1 MTNPLLTLDRVSCV
15 LPDGRILFSD
25 LDFLLD
31 RRPVGLVGRNGV
43 GKSFFAR
50 MLAGRM
56 APSAGRRSG
65 AACVHYLPQQIAPEP
80 GATVADLAGVAGALQ
95 ALARIEAG
103 SSAVEDFDA
112 VAQRWD
118 LRERFAAVLAA
129 HDLEHL
135 DAQRPAA
142 SLSGGELTRVALL
155 GGWLADADVLVLDEP
170 TNHLDRPHRQALQR
184 QLQDWRGGL
193 LVVSHDRELL
203 DGLPRI
209 VELSPAGLA
218 DFAGN
223 YTFYVQSRE
232 AAQARALAE
241 LARSRHALRRGEA
254 EQRAQ
259 RERQERR
266 QSRGY
271 REGREAN
278 QAPILLGLQ
287 KQRSEVSAGKSARL
301 LQSQLEALTARVVQA
316 ASQVSDEP
324 DLALFAP
331 APAAARRRA
340 VVLEAAELPYGIAAG
355 RPLDLIVA
363 GGQRI
368 GVVGANGSG
377 KSSLLQLLAGRLAPS
392 RGSCVVSVRT
402 ACLDQHASLP
412 DPTRPVLEQLLA
424 EDPAASEAAL
434 RTRLALL
441 GLDSDAVQRPGAAL
455 SGGERLKAALA
466 CALYRREPAELLLLD
481 EPDNHLDLAALAAL
495 EQMLRQYRGALVV
508 VSHDAVF
515 LDRLALDTRLTPTA
529 GGWQVS
535 SW

>member
-15 LPDGRILFSD
+15 LPDGRILFSAI
-25 LDFLLD
+25 DFLLD

-50 MLAGRM
+50 LLAGQI

-65 AACVHYLPQQIAPEP
+65 TARVHYLPQQITPAP

-95 ALARIEAG
+95 ALARIENG
-103 SSAVEDFDA
+103 GVEVEDFDA

-118 LRERFAAVLAA
+118 LRERFAAALDA
-129 HDLEHL
+129 HGLGHL
-135 DAQRPAA
+135 DARRPAE

-170 TNHLDRPHRQALQR
+170 TNHLDRPQRLALLR
-184 QLQDWRGGL
+184 QLQDWRDGL

-203 DGLPRI
+203 DALPRI

-223 YTFYVQSRE
+223 YTFYARSRE

-266 QSRGY
+266 QSRGR
-271 REGREAN
+271 RESRDAN

-301 LQSQLEALTARVVQA
+301 LQTQLEALTARVAQA
-316 ASQVSDEP
+316 AGQVLDDP

-331 APAAARRRA
+331 EPAAARRRA
-340 VVLEAAELPYGIAAG
+340 AVLEAVELPYGIAAG

-368 GVVGANGSG
+368 GIVGANGSG
-377 KSSLLQLLAGRLAPS
+377 KSSLLQLLAGRLAPT
-392 RGSCVVSVRT
+392 RGRCVVSVRT
-402 ACLDQHASLP
+402 ACLDQQVSLF
-412 DPTRPVLEQLLA
+412 DPARSVLEQLLA
-424 EDPAASEAAL
+424 DDPVAGEAIL

-441 GLDSDAVQRPGAAL
+441 GLDSDTVQRPGAAL

-495 EQMLRQYRGALVV
+495 EQMLRQYRGALIV

-529 GGWQVS
+529 DGWRASV
-535 SW
+535 W